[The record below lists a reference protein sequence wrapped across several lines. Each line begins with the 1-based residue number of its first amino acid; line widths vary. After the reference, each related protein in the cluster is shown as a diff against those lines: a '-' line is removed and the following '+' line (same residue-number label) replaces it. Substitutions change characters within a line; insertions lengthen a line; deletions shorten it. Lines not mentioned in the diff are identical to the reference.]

1 MVWQQLLD
9 PDVLHSLNNIN
20 YYNCLQPDEPKDE
33 GAAINYAAATG
44 TIGKTGIPM
53 IRGAEDMMYEMAK
66 RLRERRAKTEGGSG
80 VSFSK
85 P

>member
-1 MVWQQLLD
+1 
-9 PDVLHSLNNIN
+9 
-20 YYNCLQPDEPKDE
+20 
-33 GAAINYAAATG
+33 
-44 TIGKTGIPM
+44 M

-85 P
+85 FQLEISRQ